1 MLLLLNVLELE
12 LCVRSFCDGQFVN
25 LHFCVY
31 IMWHLQ
37 EEIQQKCPG
46 MWHTGDW
53 FLHHD
58 GASTHCFVL
67 QEVWPD
73 TA

>member
-1 MLLLLNVLELE
+1 
-12 LCVRSFCDGQFVN
+12 
-25 LHFCVY
+25 
-31 IMWHLQ
+31 
-37 EEIQQKCPG
+37 

-73 TA
+73 TAWLLAPTLCIIPHI